1 MSIRLNISDMKINHR
16 SRKSH
21 MSEALL
27 HVYYVLSVFQEMRG
41 CTVPKVVDSDG
52 LVKCDPCQGVLENG
66 SHIAWSDALWLCLA
80 SMTLEDIVVARIL
93 FPECAQHHEHL
104 VGDGH
109 VAVLAPLALEDEQL
123 LSVKADVVPS
133 ETACLADP
141 EGTVVDNGKQG
152 LVIQGTVAEKTGDL
166 LLGEHSWQSLWLAH
180 FWKHESVRLLK
191 PHHLVVGL
199 QSEHCVLE
207 EREAATVLVQERR
220 QIVVDVTLCELLRQ
234 LLEKQHCLSNFQ
246 AIIINTAVCILC
258 QTQLFSEKRNAV
270 TEFGYGRNCLV
281 QCIVGHGILGWRG
294 IMTGGLAVSRH
305 LPPPFKKRK
314 NERNIVV
321 EGYKPQDFSFFHRSE
336 KLVQHH

>member
-1 MSIRLNISDMKINHR
+1 MECKDLQTQGMW
-16 SRKSH
+16 
-21 MSEALL
+21 SEG
-27 HVYYVLSVFQEMRG
+27 LS
-41 CTVPKVVDSDG
+41 
-52 LVKCDPCQGVLENG
+52 
-66 SHIAWSDALWLCLA
+66 LA
-80 SMTLEDIVVARIL
+80 AMTLEDIVVARIL

-166 LLGEHSWQSLWLAH
+166 LLGEHSWESLWLAH
-180 FWKHESVRLLK
+180 FWKHETVWLLK
-191 PHHLVVGL
+191 PNHLVVGL

-234 LLEKQHCLSNFQ
+234 LLEKQHCLSNLQ
-246 AIIINTAVCILC
+246 AIIINTVVCILC
-258 QTQLFSEKRNAV
+258 DAQLFSKQFN
-270 TEFGYGRNCLV
+270 TFPKIGNGCNSLV
-281 QCIVGHGILGWRG
+281 QSIFGHGNCGVKGNNDVGVKEFRQLLHLLKNVNNSIILWCKVISRR
-294 IMTGGLAVSRH
+294 TLA
-305 LPPPFKKRK
+305 FFTA
-314 NERNIVV
+314 V
-321 EGYKPQDFSFFHRSE
+321 EN
-336 KLVQHH
+336 

>member
-1 MSIRLNISDMKINHR
+1 MKINHR
-16 SRKSH
+16 SRESR
-21 MSEALL
+21 MSEPLL
-27 HVYYVLSVFQEMRG
+27 YMHYVLSVLKEMSG
-41 CTVPKVVDSDG
+41 CTVPQVVDGDG
-52 LVKCDPCQGVLENG
+52 MVECDPCKGVLENCP
-66 SHIAWSDALWLCLA
+66 HIAWSDALWLCLA

-123 LSVKADVVPS
+123 PAVKADVVPS

-141 EGTVVDNGKQG
+141 EGTVIDEGKKC
-152 LVIQGTVAEKTGDL
+152 LVVQRAVVQKSCNL
-166 LLGEHSWQSLWLAH
+166 LLGEHPRESLRLAH
-180 FWKHESVRLLK
+180 FWKHETVRLLK

-234 LLEKQHCLSNFQ
+234 LLEKQHCLSNLQ
-246 AIIINTAVCILC
+246 AIIINTVVCILC

-270 TEFGYGRNCLV
+270 TEFGYGRDRLV
-281 QCIVGHGILGWRG
+281 QCIVGHGFW
-294 IMTGGLAVSRH
+294 GGG
-305 LPPPFKKRK
+305 
-314 NERNIVV
+314 E
-321 EGYKPQDFSFFHRSE
+321 
-336 KLVQHH
+336 